1 MIKNIKSKYQA
12 GVTLLELI
20 ISLTIM
26 AVIIVGALKLNNS
39 ASSTNNSTQLTTDIA
54 SIRAAVKNMWSGQQ
68 SYGTSGTNLNT
79 ILVTAKRIP
88 TSITVDT
95 SATPNVL
102 THQLNGT
109 IVVASTGTSFN
120 VTVTN
125 IPVDVCIPLVTGA
138 QGWTSVQAGSA
149 AARTTFPIPTA
160 TAAADCDTGT
170 TLVFTN

>member
-1 MIKNIKSKYQA
+1 MKFNLNKKQA

-39 ASSTNNSTQLTTDIA
+39 ASSTNNSTQLSTDIA
-54 SIRAAVKNMWSGQQ
+54 SIRAAVKNMWNGQG

-109 IVVASTGTSFN
+109 VVVASTGTSF
-120 VTVTN
+120 TLTLTN
-125 IPVDVCIPLVTGA
+125 IPVDVCIPLMTTA

-149 AARTTFPIPTA
+149 AARTALPIPTA
-160 TAAADCDTGT
+160 TAAADCATGT
-170 TLVFTN
+170 TMVYTN